1 MAIFDLLELQTTYYP
16 SAIGPI
22 EIVGTNEG
30 IVSITFVE
38 NISKSKSETP
48 LCLKECV
55 DQLNDYFEGTQ
66 RNFSLRLQ
74 MAGTEF
80 QKQVWKQLMH
90 LSFGETKSY
99 GGIAGLIG
107 NAKAVRAVGKASSK
121 NKIAIVIPCH
131 RVIGSDGSLTGYAG
145 GVWRKAWLLR
155 HERNLGRERVFW
167 NVL

>member
-1 MAIFDLLELQTTYYP
+1 MAIFNSLELQTTYYQSP
-16 SAIGPI
+16 IGPI
-22 EIVGTNEG
+22 EIVGTTEG

-38 NISKSKSETP
+38 NTSINDSEVP
-48 LCLKECV
+48 LFLKECV
-55 DQLNDYFEGTQ
+55 DHLNDYFEGTP
-66 RNFSLRLQ
+66 RKFSLRLQ
-74 MAGTEF
+74 MTGTEF
-80 QKQVWKQLMH
+80 QKQVWKELMH

-99 GGIAGLIG
+99 GHIAGLIG
-107 NAKAVRAVGKASSK
+107 NPKAVRAVGSASSK

-155 HERNLGRERVFW
+155 HEKNLGCEPMFW